1 METRL
6 LGRTGIA
13 VSRLILGCGGF
24 GGMGSDHDLVG
35 RGESDEQAAAI
46 MDRAWELGITTFDT
60 ADAYAGGRSERAI
73 GRWIA
78 SRGVRPVLASKT
90 FHPMEPGADRGL
102 APARIRRQ
110 LESTLERLGVESL
123 DLYLTHHPDADTPLE
138 RTLDGLDALV
148 AEGLVGAYGGCH
160 LTAELLR
167 AADGRYAWVQNAY
180 SLLERS
186 DERDVLPLA
195 AGLGLGYTP
204 FSPLAGGW
212 LTGKYAASAQ
222 PPPGSRMAVRP
233 WPYEQYRRPAVWEAI
248 DRLRAHAA
256 ERRVAPAVLAL
267 AWVIS
272 DPRVTA
278 VLVGPRDPSQLDAPV
293 AALELALT
301 ADERLELAALFE
313 RV

>member
-1 METRL
+1 
-6 LGRTGIA
+6 
-13 VSRLILGCGGF
+13 
-24 GGMGSDHDLVG
+24 
-35 RGESDEQAAAI
+35 
-46 MDRAWELGITTFDT
+46 
-60 ADAYAGGRSERAI
+60 
-73 GRWIA
+73 
-78 SRGVRPVLASKT
+78 
-90 FHPMEPGADRGL
+90 MEPGADRGL

-212 LTGKYAASAQ
+212 LTGKYRHGA
-222 PPPGSRMAVRP
+222 PPPEGSRMTLRP
-233 WPYEQYRRPAVWEAI
+233 EPYQHLQTDTI
-248 DRLRAHAA
+248 FDGLHALSNHA
-256 ERRVAPAVLAL
+256 RERGITPGALAL
-267 AWVIS
+267 AWVLAQ
-272 DPRVTA
+272 PRVDA
-278 VLVGPRDPSQLDAPV
+278 AIIGSRRPSHLDDAV
-293 AALELALT
+293 AALDVHVTDPEANELA
-301 ADERLELAALFE
+301 RLFV
-313 RV
+313 R